1 MADEDVFQ
9 RLMAKQQELERMR
22 KAIQELQTLDDVSC
36 ARGQKQS
43 RLWIG
48 DARAWRMG

>member
-9 RLMAKQQELERMR
+9 RLLAKQQELERMR

-43 RLWIG
+43 RFGLVR
-48 DARAWRMG
+48 RAWRMG